1 MSSVIVNGDAR
12 HIPLADKSVQCVVT
26 SPPYY
31 GLRDYGIAGQIG
43 LEPSPAEYVAQMVQV
58 FDEVRR
64 VLRDDGVCWLNL
76 GDSYA
81 NDDKWGGT
89 TSGKHAHG
97 LHGEPVGRTK
107 RNTGLKAKNLIGI
120 PWRVAFALQDAG
132 WYLRSDIIWSKS
144 NPMPESVTDRP
155 TRAHEYL
162 FLLTKSARYFYDAEA
177 IKTPPKEIGWE
188 TRKDRA
194 DVSHK
199 SMPDPMKNGM
209 RPRTDKQRGH
219 SRRHDGFNDRW
230 DAMPKAEQQSKF
242 ANARSVWE
250 IATKPFSGAHFATMP
265 AELARRCIAAGTSER
280 GCCSCCGAPYTRI
293 VDRES
298 SWPARKETGATAG
311 NVGVSND
318 YQNGIHGGV
327 KHHNLGGFSS
337 TKGWQPTCECDA
349 GDPVPC
355 VVLDPFNGSGTTG
368 MVALRMGRRY
378 VGVEL
383 NPDYIALAHE
393 RQTVTMGMGW

>member
-31 GLRDYGIAGQIG
+31 GLRDYGVAGQIG
-43 LEPSPAEYVAQMVQV
+43 LEQTPAEYVAQMMACA
-58 FDEVRR
+58 DEWWR
-64 VLRDDGVCWLNL
+64 VLRDDGVLWLNL

-81 NDDKWGGT
+81 NDAKWGGT
-89 TSGKHAHG
+89 TGGKHAQG
-97 LHGEPVGRTK
+97 LHGEPVGRGK
-107 RNTGLKAKNLIGI
+107 RITGLKSKDLIGI

-132 WYLRSDIIWSKS
+132 WYLRSDIVWSKP
-144 NPMPESVTDRP
+144 NAMPESVTDRP
-155 TRAHEYL
+155 TRAHEYV
-162 FLLTKSARYFYDAEA
+162 FLLTKSARYFYDAAA
-177 IKTPPKEIGWE
+177 IKTPPKEIDWE
-188 TRKDRA
+188 ARKDRA
-194 DVSHK
+194 DTSHK
-199 SMPDPMKNGM
+199 SMPDVMKNGM
-209 RPRTDKQRGH
+209 RPHTDKQRGH

-280 GCCSCCGAPYTRI
+280 GCCPRCGAPYTRI

-355 VVLDPFNGSGTTG
+355 VVLDPFSGSGTTG
-368 MVALRMGRRY
+368 KVALELGRNF

-383 NPDYIALAHE
+383 NLAYIALSQE